1 MAVTIGI
8 DLGTTNSVA
17 SFLDA
22 GEAKIIPNERGNHLT
37 PSIVSLADSGDI
49 LVGESAKNQAV
60 MYADRTVR
68 HIKRRMGGKELINLG
83 ERGYSPEEISSFIL
97 RHMKRQCERYLG
109 IDVNDAVI
117 SVPAHF
123 SEAQRR
129 ATMEAGQL
137 AGLRVRRLINEP
149 TAAALAFAREQHSDG
164 RYLVYDLGGGTF
176 DITCLEK
183 SGTTFTVK
191 ASRGDNHLGGA
202 DFDALLLD
210 RVRQEFAE
218 QAGFDVAADPVLLQQ
233 LTDHIEQ
240 AKIELSSRESAMI
253 GLPFA
258 AASKPVHLRYTI
270 CREEFNELIGPLL
283 QRTVD
288 LTMRCVK
295 DAGFGLDGIDGLV
308 LSGGSSRIPLVRT
321 YLHRALGIDA
331 AGKVNPDEIVAVG
344 AAVQA
349 GIVDD
354 NRDTISLND
363 VTSYSLGVEIEE
375 DTYVRVLPRNSQ
387 IPATARRLFTTVT
400 DNQSSVEIRVLQG
413 DEDRASGNRSLG
425 RFLLSGIREGRR
437 GEPRIEVAF
446 TVDADGIAH
455 VTARD
460 VDTSAEQRITVTPEP
475 EEGVSAETMALRLSS
490 LINRVSALAAHS
502 RDAVDRDFAGE
513 VDELLEFA
521 RGAVDTRDL
530 RQLREAQIALEAV
543 LHELNAAS
551 EEGAYRHGGA

>member
-1 MAVTIGI
+1 MAFTIGI

-17 SFLDA
+17 AFLDA

-37 PSIVSLADSGDI
+37 PSIVSLADGGDI

-68 HIKRRMGGKELINLG
+68 HIKRRMGGRDLASLG
-83 ERGYSPEEISSFIL
+83 GRSYSPEEISSFIL
-97 RHMKRQCERYLG
+97 RHMKRQCESHLG
-109 IDVNDAVI
+109 TDVNDAVV

-183 SGTTFTVK
+183 SGMTFTVK

-202 DFDALLLD
+202 DFDQLLLD
-210 RVRQEFAE
+210 RVRAEFAE
-218 QAGFDVAADPVLLQQ
+218 QAGFDVAADAVLLQQ
-233 LTDHIEQ
+233 LTDLIEQ
-240 AKIELSSRESAMI
+240 AKIELSSRDSAMI
-253 GLPFA
+253 GLPFVG
-258 AASKPVHLRYTI
+258 ASKPIHLRYTI
-270 CREEFNELIGPLL
+270 GRDEFNELIGPLL
-283 QRTVD
+283 QRTID
-288 LTMRCVK
+288 LTMACVE

-321 YLHRALGIDA
+321 YLHRALGIDT

-349 GIVDD
+349 GILDD
-354 NRDTISLND
+354 NRDNISLND
-363 VTSYSLGVEIEE
+363 VTPYSLGVEIEE
-375 DTYVRVLPRNSQ
+375 DTYVRVLARNTQ
-387 IPATARRLFTTVT
+387 IPATARRVFTTVS

-413 DEDRASGNRSLG
+413 DNDRASENRSLG

-437 GEPRIEVAF
+437 GEPRIEVTF

-460 VDTSAEQRITVTPEP
+460 VDTTVEQRITVTPEP

-490 LINRVSALAAHS
+490 LINRVSSLAAHS
-502 RDAVDRDFAGE
+502 RDAVDRDFVGE
-513 VDELLEFA
+513 VEELIDFA
-521 RGAVDTRDL
+521 RGAVERREL
-530 RQLREAQIALEAV
+530 RHLREAQIALEAV
-543 LHELNAAS
+543 LHELNAAA
-551 EEGAYRHGGA
+551 EEGAYRHEGA